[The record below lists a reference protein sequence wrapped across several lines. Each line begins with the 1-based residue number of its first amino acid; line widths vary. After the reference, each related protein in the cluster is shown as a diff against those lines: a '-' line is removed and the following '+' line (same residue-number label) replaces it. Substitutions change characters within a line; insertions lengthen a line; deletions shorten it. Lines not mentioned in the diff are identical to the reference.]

1 MDHRLTT
8 TALTIPGYRVTRT
21 LGVVRGVTVR
31 ARWIGSQIT
40 ASLRT
45 LGGGQIPEYIE
56 LCEQT
61 RAEAFA
67 WMVQHAEQ
75 MGANAIIAMKYDA
88 TDLGNNMTEVLAYGT
103 AAVVEPDYEC
113 IGDAIGD
120 AEGTPSGSRID
131 LVEVCKRNRVT
142 IVGAETC
149 GVQV

>member
-8 TALTIPGYRVTRT
+8 TALTIPGYRVVHT

-56 LCEQT
+56 LCEQA

-67 WMVQHAEQ
+67 WMVQHADE
-75 MGANAIIAMKYDA
+75 MGANAILAVKYDA

-103 AAVVEPDYEC
+103 AAIVEQE
-113 IGDAIGD
+113 
-120 AEGTPSGSRID
+120 R
-131 LVEVCKRNRVT
+131 
-142 IVGAETC
+142 
-149 GVQV
+149 

>member
-31 ARWIGSQIT
+31 ARWIGSQIA

-75 MGANAIIAMKYDA
+75 MGANAVIAVKYDA

-103 AAVVEPDYEC
+103 AAVVEPE
-113 IGDAIGD
+113 
-120 AEGTPSGSRID
+120 
-131 LVEVCKRNRVT
+131 
-142 IVGAETC
+142 
-149 GVQV
+149 Q